1 MIYLLKIVIFHS
13 YVSSPEGTHGLSST
27 SMLVYPFFK
36 EGINM
41 DMMGYEV
48 SYMMINRENGDIME
62 CISLCGLMIV
72 FLKIGSVTACFFLFN
87 WVVVWNITFFPQ

>member
-1 MIYLLKIVIFHS
+1 
-13 YVSSPEGTHGLSST
+13 
-27 SMLVYPFFK
+27 
-36 EGINM
+36 M

-72 FLKIGSVTACFFLFN
+72 FLKIGSVTACFFF
-87 WVVVWNITFFPQ
+87 V